1 MIIKRQFESNVLG
14 SNQETF
20 ETSRNLYRYEYDF
33 LHFSHRILAVEF
45 INDNIAK
52 LKK

>member
-1 MIIKRQFESNVLG
+1 MIKRQLESNVLG
-14 SNQETF
+14 NQETF
-20 ETSRNLYRYEYDF
+20 ETSRNLYRYEYEF

-45 INDNIAK
+45 INDKIAK